1 MLCGRPH
8 WGAKVQIIVTFLQGK
23 KMLRAQKTFLVIKV
37 FLLST
42 FILSCSFTDNPDNIP
57 QDNSMYETFVL
68 SEEELISTEIPTVYI
83 ETQGQQQILSKEDW
97 LYTTMEI
104 AKSPDKSW
112 NFETVNISIRGRG
125 NTTWGQ
131 TKKPFAI
138 KLDKKQSICGLA
150 KHKRWVLIANYL
162 DNSFLK
168 NSSAFI
174 LSEML

>member
-1 MLCGRPH
+1 
-8 WGAKVQIIVTFLQGK
+8 
-23 KMLRAQKTFLVIKV
+23 MLRAQKTFLVIKV

-42 FILSCSFTDNPDNIP
+42 FVLSCSFTDNSDNIP

-97 LYTTMEI
+97 LYATMEI
-104 AKSPDKSW
+104 SNSPNNSW

-125 NTTWGQ
+125 NTTWEQ

-138 KLDKKQSICGLA
+138 KLDKKQSICGLP